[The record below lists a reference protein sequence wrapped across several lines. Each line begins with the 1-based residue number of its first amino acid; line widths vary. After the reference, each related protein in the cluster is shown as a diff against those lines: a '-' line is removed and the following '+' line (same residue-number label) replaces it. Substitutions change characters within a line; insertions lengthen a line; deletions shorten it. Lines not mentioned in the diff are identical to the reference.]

1 MKTNV
6 GLWIDHRKA
15 VIVSLRDKEENIRE
29 VPSDMEKHVRYSG
42 QATEGSGEDQ
52 RDMRF
57 AGHLHKYY
65 EKIVSRIRDAG
76 AILILGPGEAKG
88 ELKTC
93 LEGEALGG
101 RIVGMETVDKMTV
114 RQIAAKVRKYFSQ

>member
-1 MKTNV
+1 MMTNV

-15 VIVSLRDKEENIRE
+15 VIVSLRDKGEEIRE

-42 QATEGSGEDQ
+42 HATEGSGEDQ

-65 EKIVSRIRDAG
+65 TKIVSSIRDAD

-101 RIVGMETVDKMTV
+101 RIVGIETVDKMTDH
-114 RQIAAKVRKYFSQ
+114 QIAAKVRHHFSP